1 MTIYTKKFLL
11 GLIFFFIVSVFFISS
26 NKNENA
32 TINELHLNLIAE
44 KLNADPSDLIVK
56 FDPFER
62 KSFVTYNH
70 NEYIFQY
77 DSENNRLNLV
87 ANK

>member
-1 MTIYTKKFLL
+1 MTNYTKRFLL
-11 GLIFFFIVSVFFISS
+11 GLTFFFIVSIFFIFS
-26 NKNENA
+26 NNDTNA
-32 TINELHLNLIAE
+32 TINELQLNLIAE
-44 KLNADPSDLIVK
+44 KLNADPADLIVK

-62 KSFVTYNH
+62 KSFVTYNL

-77 DSENNRLNLV
+77 DSENNRLNLI